1 MKYLQSKSVFEHLK
15 IWEEFND
22 SVDIIVKNVK
32 EILFDFSD
40 DDNEVSVR
48 SDFQKSEGGYRS
60 ENRSPLQNLTT
71 IIVTIRNKTKQLD
84 SETFIRLFT
93 YMKESEYK
101 CFYIFCPDSDSEK
114 IYIDERINIVDSINF
129 VIDEINECRNLE
141 MRFLQVL
148 TD

>member
-1 MKYLQSKSVFEHLK
+1 
-15 IWEEFND
+15 
-22 SVDIIVKNVK
+22 VKNVK

-40 DDNEVSVR
+40 DDNEVSVSSKYSVSPLWSGGR
-48 SDFQKSEGGYRS
+48 SR
-60 ENRSPLQNLTT
+60 LQNLTT
-71 IIVTIRNKTKQLD
+71 ITVTIRNKTKQLD

>member
-48 SDFQKSEGGYRS
+48 SDFQKSESGYRS
-60 ENRSPLQNLTT
+60 ENRSRLQNLTT
-71 IIVTIRNKTKQLD
+71 ITVTIRNKTKQLD

-101 CFYIFCPDSDSEK
+101 CFYIFCPDSASGK

>member
-15 IWEEFND
+15 EGGFED

-48 SDFQKSEGGYRS
+48 SDFQKSESGYRS
-60 ENRSPLQNLTT
+60 ENRLQNLTT
-71 IIVTIRNKTKQLD
+71 ITVTIRNKTKQLD

>member
-15 IWEEFND
+15 ICEEFDD

-40 DDNEVSVR
+40 DDNEVSVSSKYSESPLWSGGR
-48 SDFQKSEGGYRS
+48 SR
-60 ENRSPLQNLTT
+60 LQNLTT
-71 IIVTIRNKTKQLD
+71 ITVTIRNKTKQLD